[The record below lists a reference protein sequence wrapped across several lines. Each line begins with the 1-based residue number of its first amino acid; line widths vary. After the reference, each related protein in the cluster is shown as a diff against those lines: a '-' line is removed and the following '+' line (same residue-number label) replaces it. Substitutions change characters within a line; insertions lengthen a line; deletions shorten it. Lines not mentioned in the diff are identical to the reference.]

1 MNKIANAILSLVLTT
16 TCTWAAAQSCH
27 TDIVA
32 SAPAQQYH
40 DHGDGS
46 VTDTRS
52 GLRWARCSLG
62 QHWQAGRCQGEPR
75 RLAWTIA
82 ALAVDDGWRLPELAE
97 LSSLTEVAC
106 REPAINAAI
115 FPQTPAAPYWTAT
128 RFINADGSFWQVHFL
143 DGESL
148 PDKVDTQA
156 YVRLVRD
163 AKPASA
169 KILPPAD

>member
-1 MNKIANAILSLVLTT
+1 MNKVTGAIISLVLITAC
-16 TCTWAAAQSCH
+16 TCAAAQSCH

-32 SAPAQQYH
+32 SAPAQRYH

-62 QHWQAGRCQGEPR
+62 QHWQAGHCEGEPR
-75 RLAWTIA
+75 RLPWAIA
-82 ALAVDDGWRLPELAE
+82 TLMAEDGWRLPELAE

-106 REPAINAAI
+106 RDPAINATL
-115 FPQTPAAPYWTAT
+115 FPDTQAAPYWTAT
-128 RFINADGSFWQVHFL
+128 RFINADGDFWQVHFL

-148 PDKVDTQA
+148 PDRADTQA

-163 AKPASA
+163 ASPA
-169 KILPPAD
+169 PAE